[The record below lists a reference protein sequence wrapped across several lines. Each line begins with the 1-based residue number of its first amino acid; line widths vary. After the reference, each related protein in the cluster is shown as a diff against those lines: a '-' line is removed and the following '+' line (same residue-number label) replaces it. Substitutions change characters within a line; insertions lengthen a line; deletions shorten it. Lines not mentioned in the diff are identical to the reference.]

1 MWCFV
6 QGLQCSLPWLVLG
19 SEICDVF
26 MAGLNVMVIANEQKA
41 GQLLAELSSYLGV
54 QNLGFFCVFSF
65 VIPREKS
72 HGGAS
77 PVLLFFAEGP
87 KQVSGRG
94 S

>member
-1 MWCFV
+1 M
-6 QGLQCSLPWLVLG
+6 
-19 SEICDVF
+19 
-26 MAGLNVMVIANEQKA
+26 
-41 GQLLAELSSYLGV
+41 YLGV
-54 QNLGFFCVFSF
+54 QNLAFFCVFSF